1 MTVAGF
7 VAGAVAAGAGGL
19 KSLLRRCCQIRA
31 PIGWALFA
39 LFLPLTWYSIPAL
52 VYGATHGG
60 VGRVELRGIGQY
72 LAPGAILAFTTGP
85 LGEEVG
91 WRGFLQPRMLTR
103 YPPLAASLMIG
114 VIWSLWHLPL
124 YWERWFSSPATF
136 VSFTL
141 NTVCYSAMMTV
152 LWGFTR
158 ASVFW
163 AIIFH
168 WSVNISGGVV
178 ASVFPDVVRRG
189 PPNVPGVEENV
200 TMALVTVTVVALVGR
215 ERLGRKLAD
224 ALPTLKDEAVEAD
237 RP

>member
-1 MTVAGF
+1 MTTLWKRRSVLVFFLLGFGVPWLGWTIRAMTGLTGAGGMALHYTGDFMTIAGF
-7 VAGAVAAGAGGL
+7 IAAAVAAGTVGL
-19 KSLLRRCCQIRA
+19 KSLLRRCFQIRA

-39 LFLPLTWYSIPAL
+39 LFLPLTWFAIPTL
-52 VYGATHGG
+52 IYGATHGG
-60 VGRVELRGIGQY
+60 IGRIELRGLGQY
-72 LAPGAILAFTTGP
+72 VTLGVLRAFTTGP

-91 WRGFLQPRMLTR
+91 WRGFLQPRMLKR

-124 YWERWFSSPATF
+124 YLERWVSSPSTF
-136 VSFTL
+136 VAFTL
-141 NTVCYSAMMTV
+141 NTICYSVLMTV

-178 ASVFPDVVRRG
+178 ARVF
-189 PPNVPGVEENV
+189 
-200 TMALVTVTVVALVGR
+200 
-215 ERLGRKLAD
+215 
-224 ALPTLKDEAVEAD
+224 
-237 RP
+237 